1 MRVDPAGVDGLHPL
15 LRERGGR
22 FAPLGEAL
30 APGDTAEDA
39 ARRLDVVLT
48 DEATEVSVRGQT
60 AYLLEGQRI
69 VWLVDGDPDTYLDI
83 DGPADVGTDELLTI
97 ANGLELA
104 E

>member
-1 MRVDPAGVDGLHPL
+1 M
-15 LRERGGR
+15 
-22 FAPLGEAL
+22 
-30 APGDTAEDA
+30 
-39 ARRLDVVLT
+39 LT
-48 DEATEVSVRGQT
+48 DEAQEVSVRGQT

-69 VWLVDGDPDTYLDI
+69 VWLVEGTPDTYLDI